1 MSTPNVIIK
10 TEFHQYYDKP
20 PVNNEIKMKRY
31 KERLYYS
38 SNQEDGND
46 YVKYMDT
53 GSKAGKTN
61 DYIKYA
67 ENEEKS
73 SGIFGANGLY
83 SEAEKKELRKAIRTT
98 KSNIYSMVISF
109 EEIFGKEKIQSWH
122 DAQAIIVKELPK
134 FLKET
139 GMNYDNVVWFG
150 ALHENTDNRH
160 IHLAFFEKEPLSKR
174 ANKPGL
180 FYHQGKLLQLA
191 INNFKIRIEEHMDDH
206 NYFFDSRRRN
216 LLSETQNGLTSISI
230 DEKLERELRI
240 KLLELYRNMPNKK
253 TGFNNKSMEHLQP
266 LILEI
271 EAILIDK
278 NPKLK
283 EEFRLLR
290 FELEQKDKR
299 MKLICES
306 HKISPNRYLLKD
318 KYLNDFHRRIGNTI
332 IKYTKQYVKSD
343 EYEEWSYK
351 KKRFSEKINRKK
363 LFKETSHLA
372 RTVDFEAKR
381 TFDEYEIKLRK
392 AEIDLLI
399 EEGVLDPNEIY

>member
-10 TEFHQYYDKP
+10 AEFHKYFSKP
-20 PVNNEIKMKRY
+20 PINNEILMKRY
-31 KERLYYS
+31 QERQYYS

-53 GSKAGKTN
+53 GSKSGKTY

-67 ENEEKS
+67 GNEEKS
-73 SGIFGANGLY
+73 SGIFGINGLY
-83 SEAEKKELRKAIRTT
+83 SDSEKKELRKIIRTT

-109 EEIFGKEKIQSWH
+109 EEYFGKDKIKAWP
-122 DAQAIIVKELPK
+122 DAQAILVNELPR

-139 GMNYDNVVWFG
+139 GINYDNVTWFG

-160 IHLAFFEKEPLSKR
+160 IHLVFFEKEPLSKR

-180 FYHQGKLLQLA
+180 FYHQGKLMQFA
-191 INNFKIRIEEHMDDH
+191 INNLKVRIEEHMDDH

-216 LLSETQNGLTSISI
+216 LLLETQNSLSNISL
-230 DEKLERELRI
+230 DQTLEQSLRLN
-240 KLLELYRNMPNKK
+240 LLDLYRQMPSKN
-253 TGFNNKSMEHLQP
+253 TGFNNKSMEHLRP

-271 EAILIDK
+271 ENILIEK

-290 FELEQKDKR
+290 FELEQRDKK

-306 HKISPNRYLLKD
+306 HKLSPDRFMLMN
-318 KYLNDFHRRIGNTI
+318 KYLEDFHRRIGNAI
-332 IKYTKQYVKSD
+332 IKYTKKYVKVD
-343 EYEEWSYK
+343 EYEEWSFK
-351 KKRFSEKINRKK
+351 KKRLVEKNSRRK
-363 LFKETSHLA
+363 LFKETSYLA
-372 RTVDFEAKR
+372 NTVDLEAKR
-381 TFDEYEIKLRK
+381 TFDEYENKLRK
-392 AEIDLLI
+392 AEIELLI
-399 EEGVLDPNEIY
+399 EEGVLDPNEVY